1 MDHLSSISDIKKRE
15 RKKKK
20 NTEEAVA
27 KLIVFLINKIQ
38 LSPKCCCSGEGY
50 SQIFLG
56 AILATEQ

>member
-1 MDHLSSISDIKKRE
+1 MDHLSSISDIKKE
-15 RKKKK
+15 KGKKKATK
-20 NTEEAVA
+20 EAAA